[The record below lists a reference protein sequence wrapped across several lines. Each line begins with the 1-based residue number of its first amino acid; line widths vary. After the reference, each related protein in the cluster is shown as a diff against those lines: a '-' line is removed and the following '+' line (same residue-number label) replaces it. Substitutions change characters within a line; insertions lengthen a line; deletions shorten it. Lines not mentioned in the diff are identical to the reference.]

1 MKKYI
6 IIDSM
11 KVLLDQIM
19 YERNLTVR
27 QVSIMTGVPKS
38 TISDIVSGRTS
49 PRLNTLEQLAAGLKG
64 HMTDLFESTYK

>member
-38 TISDIVSGRTS
+38 TISDIVSRRIS
-49 PRLNTLEQLAAGLKG
+49 PRLNTLEQLATGLKV
-64 HMTDLFESTYK
+64 HITDLFESTYK